1 MLSAEIAHLVPMVT
15 LRPAMGSTNLAELY
29 SVNVVTAEAAMV
41 SPSKRCVVA
50 LATVPVEVVSVR
62 VRPAAVVYNKPL
74 VVHDAAER
82 L

>member
-1 MLSAEIAHLVPMVT
+1 M
-15 LRPAMGSTNLAELY
+15 AELY

-50 LATVPVEVVSVR
+50 LATVPVDVVSVR
-62 VRPAAVVYNKPL
+62 VRPVAVVNSSPL